1 MSGYTMGESTR
12 SRLQGI
18 VRSANGNG
26 DGGGGGGD
34 GRAAGVYVGGYGGGS
49 GGTWGKAATGRGG
62 MADMMDAAAG
72 GPQVAAGGGAY
83 GQGSAAR

>member
-1 MSGYTMGESTR
+1 MSGNTMGESTR
-12 SRLQGI
+12 TRLQGI
-18 VRSANGNG
+18 VRAANGDG
-26 DGGGGGGD
+26 GGGGGGD

-62 MADMMDAAAG
+62 VADAMDAAAG
-72 GPQVAAGGGAY
+72 GGPQLAAGGVY